1 MTISQFWDHHFVLY
15 TIKNVITI
23 LVEAVLVYF
32 CIYFTVVEINIDT
45 PYDARYIKSSMIVMM
60 FTHSFNIT
68 RLSWRIYWQVRRG
81 VNKK

>member
-1 MTISQFWDHHFVLY
+1 MY
-15 TIKNVITI
+15 TVKSVITI

-32 CIYFTVVEINIDT
+32 TIYFTVVEINIDT
-45 PYDARYIKSSMIVMM
+45 PYDARYIKASMIVMM
-60 FTHSFNIT
+60 FTHSFNII